1 MVICDIAV
9 KNMTKIDGLNW
20 WTISVCAMFVW
31 AETDGM
37 FIATGSKRIPW
48 IIDLFFKKLFNKGIF
63 LPIVY
68 CLKWNRGS
76 KRNIELLHFSGNC
89 NNGRG
94 MSLQSTTDHR
104 SVLQIPKWT
113 KKFFKK
119 IFFFIAQLRGARTE
133 DTCHLCKILQW
144 DCTEENVTPR
154 TTFDQST
161 NV

>member
-1 MVICDIAV
+1 MKYFRVRHVCL
-9 KNMTKIDGLNW
+9 GRNW
-20 WTISVCAMFVW
+20 WNVHCYRFQADPMNNW
-31 AETDGM
+31 
-37 FIATGSKRIPW
+37 FI
-48 IIDLFFKKLFNKGIF
+48 FKKLFNKGIF

-104 SVLQIPKWT
+104 SVLQVPKWT

-119 IFFFIAQLRGARTE
+119 FFFFIAQLRGARTE

-144 DCTEENVTPR
+144 DCTFDCSFVFWPKCDTEDHVWSINKRLVT
-154 TTFDQST
+154 
-161 NV
+161 